1 MSGFR
6 AAITFLTRL
15 PVGTAQGMDGAVGWF
30 PLVGALV
37 GLAVGGAY
45 ALLYPWVPSLLGAV
59 VAVSFG
65 AFLTGAIH
73 EDGLGDS
80 FDALGSGATGDEA
93 MRIMRDSPLGTY
105 GTIAVVVS
113 LLWRVMALGSLS
125 PAEAVAGMVMAHGLA
140 RAAAVCLMAI
150 TRPARPDGLGHAGV
164 SSATEPGV
172 WFAVATGLAI
182 SFLATGWWAVP
193 AVALAVLVVVVL
205 RRAALARV
213 GGVTGDLLGA
223 CEQVAEL
230 LALAVVA
237 VAAWQG
243 WAPWWSA

>member
-15 PVGTAQGMDGAVGWF
+15 RVGTTQGMDDAVGWF
-30 PLVGALV
+30 PFVGALI

-45 ALLYPWVPSLLGAV
+45 ALIYPWVPSLLGAV
-59 VAVSFG
+59 VAVTFG
-65 AFLTGAIH
+65 ALVTGAIH

-125 PAEAVAGMVMAHGLA
+125 PVEAVAAMVMAHGLA
-140 RAAAVCLMAI
+140 RAAAVCLMAF
-150 TRPARPDGLGHAGV
+150 TRAARPDGLGHSGV
-164 SSATEPGV
+164 SSATGPGV
-172 WFAVATGLAI
+172 WVAAVTGLAI

-193 AVALAVLVVVVL
+193 AVVLAVLVVVGL

-223 CEQVAEL
+223 CEQVVEL

-237 VAAWQG
+237 AAAWQG